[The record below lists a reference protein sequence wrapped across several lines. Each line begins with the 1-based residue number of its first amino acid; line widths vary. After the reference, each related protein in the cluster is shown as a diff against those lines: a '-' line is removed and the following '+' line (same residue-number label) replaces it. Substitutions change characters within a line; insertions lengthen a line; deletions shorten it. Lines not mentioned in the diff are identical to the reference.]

1 MKVHFNLWRE
11 PETFYTSTI
20 TTVSP
25 ACKMAKGANK
35 AATKTKKNRGRQS
48 DFSGEKEE
56 YLNGLAKDFHI
67 RKDRGAFYNEAAQ
80 GLIDRFGYSRDGRVY
95 VDGDMLSTE
104 EKLEYY
110 QALRNVSIHF
120 RYHIILEDLLR
131 GLIENGPMV
140 STPKL
145 GKVLR
150 PNIRCRDRRLHQVCC
165 VTPAQKAKCR

>member
-11 PETFYTSTI
+11 PEIFFTSTI

-25 ACKMAKGANK
+25 ACKMPKGANK
-35 AATKTKKNRGRQS
+35 AASKPKKNRGRQS
-48 DFSGEKEE
+48 DFTGEKEE
-56 YLNGLAKDFHI
+56 FLNGLAKDFQN

-80 GLIDRFGYSRDGRVY
+80 GLIDRFGYSRDGKVY

-104 EKLEYY
+104 EKMEYY

-120 RYHIILEDLLR
+120 TIILYWRTYSRD
-131 GLIENGPMV
+131 LIENGPMV

-145 GKVLR
+145 GKVVR

-165 VTPAQKAKCR
+165 VTPAQKA